1 MLGKTGLFF
10 SDARE
15 KTFVRSMKT
24 SLSNSMID
32 AWLSCNGF
40 SVFRTAHLVKNDTQ
54 PPLLGVFRISLMK
67 VKVCVCCS
75 QASFLYCCEEDKKM
89 LKVLCQSFKTIV
101 TATRKPAS
109 VVCFSFVS
117 SNRSSKSLPN
127 ICTVCHRN
135 VTWGWKRLSLY
146 K

>member
-1 MLGKTGLFF
+1 MLEK
-10 SDARE
+10 
-15 KTFVRSMKT
+15 KTFVRSMQV
-24 SLSNSMID
+24 SSSNSMID
-32 AWLSCNGF
+32 AWLSCNDF
-40 SVFRTAHLVKNDTQ
+40 AVFRTAHLVKDDTQ
-54 PPLLGVFRISLMK
+54 PPLLGVFRVSLMK
-67 VKVCVCCS
+67 VKVCACCS
-75 QASFLYCCEEDKKM
+75 QARFFILLPRRQKN
-89 LKVLCQSFKTIV
+89 LKNLCQSFKTIV
-101 TATRKPAS
+101 TATRKSTS